1 MAALFRRTALISTA
15 FAVLAA
21 GLAGCGT
28 DGVEL
33 NGKIFDAMGVSPS
46 AQAASRREPKLTDRA
61 PLVMPPNTARLP
73 EPGADAEGAVD
84 VSTQLNDPERKKQ
97 MAAAERDKL
106 HKAYC
111 SGEATWKERA
121 TSRPGYGQEDAP
133 RSPYGSCGALGE
145 YLKQ

>member
-1 MAALFRRTALISTA
+1 MILPNIRTLKIAASSVALAISLT
-15 FAVLAA
+15 
-21 GLAGCGT
+21 GCGS

-33 NGKIFDAMGVSPS
+33 NGKIFDAMGVSPA
-46 AQAASRREPKLTDRA
+46 AQASSRREPKLTDRA

-73 EPGADAEGAVD
+73 EPGSDAQGAID
-84 VSTQLNDPERKKQ
+84 VSQQLNEPERKKQ
-97 MAAAERDKL
+97 LAAADREKL

-121 TSRPGYGQEDAP
+121 QARPGYDEAP
-133 RSPYGSCGALGE
+133 RSPYGPCGAIAE

>member
-1 MAALFRRTALISTA
+1 MVSPLVRNLKFAATCVAL
-15 FAVLAA
+15 AVSLAA
-21 GLAGCGT
+21 CGT

-46 AQAASRREPKLTDRA
+46 AQANSRREPKLSDRA

-84 VSTQLNDPERKKQ
+84 VSQQLNEPERKKQ
-97 MAAAERDKL
+97 LAAAEREKQ

-121 TSRPGYGQEDAP
+121 QARPGYDEAP
-133 RSPYGSCGALGE
+133 KSPYGPCGAIAE